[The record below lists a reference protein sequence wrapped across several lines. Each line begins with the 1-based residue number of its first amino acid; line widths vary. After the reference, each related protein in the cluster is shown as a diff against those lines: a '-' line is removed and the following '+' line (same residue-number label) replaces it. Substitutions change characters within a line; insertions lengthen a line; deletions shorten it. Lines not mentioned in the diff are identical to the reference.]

1 MGNKVSKTIYMI
13 MFNMTFSK
21 GAQDRVLKRLWSI
34 VIIITSIWE
43 VLLPA

>member
-21 GAQDRVLKRLWSI
+21 RAQYRVLKNYGWQ
-34 VIIITSIWE
+34 
-43 VLLPA
+43 